1 MQSSEPTIAY
11 LDCPSGLAGDM
22 FLGALVDAGV
32 PLLYLEQELAKLG
45 LQEEYRLEG
54 EKVLKNGVQATK
66 VRVHLTEH
74 TGHHHRHLPDIR
86 TMIQKAGLP
95 ERAAHW
101 AIQVFTTLA
110 QAEGDVHGTS
120 PEEVHF
126 HEVGATDALVDI
138 VGSCLGLDWLN
149 VDALYCSALPFGGG
163 TVKAS
168 HGLMPVPTPA
178 VIKLWE
184 MGKVP
189 TFDNG
194 IQKEMVTPTG
204 AALAVTLARA
214 FGGIPKMV
222 VACVGLGA
230 GDRDLPIPNIVRL
243 WLGTPEP
250 SGYAGHG
257 SHVQPTHEHTEVIA
271 LLETQIDDME
281 AQSIGYLLDK
291 LLDAGA
297 LDVFTTPLQ
306 MKKSRPGTLLTVLCW
321 PGAID
326 LCEEIIFLE
335 TPTLGVRRTFTVRS
349 VLGRSFEQVQT
360 EFGTVTLKLGHRAGK
375 IIKVRPEYEDCR
387 KLAQTTGKP
396 LQEIQQAALRA
407 WYERIDLS

>member
-1 MQSSEPTIAY
+1 MHSSEPKIAY

-22 FLGALVDAGV
+22 LLGALVDAGV
-32 PLLYLEQELAKLG
+32 PLTYLEQELAKLG
-45 LQEEYRLEG
+45 LQEEYRLECQ
-54 EKVLKNGVQATK
+54 KVLKNGVLATK
-66 VRVHLTEH
+66 VHVHLTDH
-74 TGHHHRHLPDIR
+74 SGHHQRHLPDIR
-86 TMIQKAGLP
+86 KLIEDAGLP
-95 ERAAHW
+95 ARAANW
-101 AIQVFTTLA
+101 AVQVFTTLA
-110 QAEGDVHGTS
+110 QAEGAVHGTS

-138 VGSCLGLDWLN
+138 VGSCLGLNWLGI
-149 VDALYCSALPFGGG
+149 DSLACSALPFGGG
-163 TVKAS
+163 TVKAA

-194 IQKEMVTPTG
+194 IQKELVTPTG
-204 AALAVTLARA
+204 AALAVTLARS
-214 FGGIPKMV
+214 FGGIPTMV
-222 VACVGLGA
+222 VDCVGLGA
-230 GDRDLPIPNIVRL
+230 GDRNLPIPNIVRL

-250 SGYAGHG
+250 SLV
-257 SHVQPTHEHTEVIA
+257 VQKSQESHEHTEVIA

-281 AQSIGYLLDK
+281 AQTMGYLLEK
-291 LLDAGA
+291 LMDAGA

-306 MKKSRPGTLLTVLCW
+306 MKKSRPGILLTVLCW
-321 PGAID
+321 PGALD

-335 TPTLGVRRTFTVRS
+335 TPTLGVRRSFSVRS
-349 VLGRSFEQVQT
+349 VLGRSFEQVHT
-360 EFGTVTLKLGHRAGK
+360 EFGTVTLKLGHRGGK

-387 KLAQTTGKP
+387 NLAETTGKP

-407 WYERIDLS
+407 WYEQG

>member
-1 MQSSEPTIAY
+1 M
-11 LDCPSGLAGDM
+11 L
-22 FLGALVDAGV
+22 LGALVDTGV
-32 PLLYLEQELAKLG
+32 PLTYLERELAKLG
-45 LQEEYRLEG
+45 LQEEYRLAC
-54 EKVLKNGVQATK
+54 EKVLKNGVLATK
-66 VRVHLTEH
+66 VHVHLTDH
-74 TGHHHRHLPDIR
+74 SGHHHRHLPDIQR
-86 TMIQKAGLP
+86 MIEQAGLP
-95 ERAAHW
+95 ARAANW
-101 AIQVFTTLA
+101 AAQVFTTLA
-110 QAEGDVHGTS
+110 QAEGAVHGTS

-138 VGSCLGLDWLN
+138 VGSCLGLNWLGI
-149 VDALYCSALPFGGG
+149 DSLSCSALPFGGG
-163 TVKAS
+163 TVKAA

-194 IQKEMVTPTG
+194 IQKELVTPTG
-204 AALAVTLARA
+204 AALAVTLARG

-222 VACVGLGA
+222 VNCVGLGA
-230 GDRDLPIPNIVRL
+230 GERDLPIPNMVRL

-250 SGYAGHG
+250 SLT
-257 SHVQPTHEHTEVIA
+257 VQKSQESHEHTEVIA
-271 LLETQIDDME
+271 LLETQMDDME
-281 AQSIGYLLDK
+281 AQTIGYLLEK
-291 LLDAGA
+291 LMDAGA

-321 PGAID
+321 PGSID

-335 TPTLGVRRTFTVRS
+335 TPTLGVRRTFSTRS

-360 EFGTVTLKLGHRAGK
+360 EFGTVTLKLGHRGGK

-387 KLAQTTGKP
+387 NLAQTKDKP

-407 WYERIDLS
+407 WYEQR

>member
-1 MQSSEPTIAY
+1 MQSSEPKIAY

-22 FLGALVDAGV
+22 LLGALVDAGV
-32 PLLYLEQELAKLG
+32 PLTYLEQELAKLG
-45 LQEEYRLEG
+45 LQEEYRLES
-54 EKVLKNGVQATK
+54 EKILKNGVLATK
-66 VRVHLTEH
+66 VHVHLTDLS
-74 TGHHHRHLPDIR
+74 GHHHRHLPDIR
-86 TMIQKAGLP
+86 TMIEQAGLP
-95 ERAAHW
+95 ERAANW
-101 AIQVFTTLA
+101 AVQVFTTLA

-120 PEEVHF
+120 LEEVHF

-138 VGSCLGLDWLN
+138 VGSCLGLNWLGI
-149 VDALYCSALPFGGG
+149 DALFCSALPFGGG
-163 TVKAS
+163 TVKAA

-194 IQKEMVTPTG
+194 IQKELVTPTG
-204 AALAVTLARA
+204 AALAVTLARD

-222 VACVGLGA
+222 VQCVGLGA
-230 GDRDLPIPNIVRL
+230 GDRNLPIPNVVRL

-250 SGYAGHG
+250 SLT
-257 SHVQPTHEHTEVIA
+257 VQKSQESYEHTEVIA
-271 LLETQIDDME
+271 LLETQMDDME
-281 AQSIGYLLDK
+281 AQTIGYLLDK
-291 LLDAGA
+291 LMDAGA
-297 LDVFTTPLQ
+297 LDVFTTPIQ
-306 MKKSRPGTLLTVLCW
+306 MKKSRPGILLTVLCW
-321 PGAID
+321 PGSMD

-335 TPTLGVRRTFTVRS
+335 TPTLGVRRTFSVRS

-360 EFGTVTLKLGHRAGK
+360 EFGTITLKLGHRGGK

-387 KLAQTTGKP
+387 TLAETTGKP

-407 WYERIDLS
+407 WYEQG

>member
-1 MQSSEPTIAY
+1 M
-11 LDCPSGLAGDM
+11 L
-22 FLGALVDAGV
+22 LGALVDAGV
-32 PLLYLEQELAKLG
+32 PLTYLEQELAKLG
-45 LQEEYRLEG
+45 LQEEYRLEC
-54 EKVLKNGVQATK
+54 EKVLKNGVLATK
-66 VRVHLTEH
+66 VHVHLTDH
-74 TGHHHRHLPDIR
+74 SGHHHRHLPDIR
-86 TMIQKAGLP
+86 RMIEQAGLP
-95 ERAAHW
+95 ARAANW
-101 AIQVFTTLA
+101 AVQVFTTLA
-110 QAEGDVHGTS
+110 QAEGAVHGTS

-138 VGSCLGLDWLN
+138 VGSCLGLNWLGI
-149 VDALYCSALPFGGG
+149 DSLSCSALPFGGG
-163 TVKAS
+163 TVKAA

-194 IQKEMVTPTG
+194 IQKELVTPTG
-204 AALAVTLARA
+204 AALAVTLARG

-222 VACVGLGA
+222 VDCVGLGA
-230 GDRDLPIPNIVRL
+230 GERNLPIPNMVRL

-250 SGYAGHG
+250 SLT
-257 SHVQPTHEHTEVIA
+257 VQKSQESHEHTEVIA

-281 AQSIGYLLDK
+281 AQTIGYLLDK
-291 LLDAGA
+291 LMDAGA

-306 MKKSRPGTLLTVLCW
+306 MKKSRPGILLTVLCW

-335 TPTLGVRRTFTVRS
+335 TPTLGVRRTFSTRS

-360 EFGTVTLKLGHRAGK
+360 EFGTITLKLGHRGGK

-387 KLAQTTGKP
+387 NLAQNTGKP

-407 WYERIDLS
+407 WYEQR

>member
-1 MQSSEPTIAY
+1 MQSSEPKIAY

-22 FLGALVDAGV
+22 LLGALVDAGV
-32 PLLYLEQELAKLG
+32 PLAYLEQELAKLG
-45 LQEEYRLEG
+45 LKEEYRLAC
-54 EKVLKNGVQATK
+54 EKVLKNGVLATK
-66 VRVHLTEH
+66 VDVHLTDH
-74 TGHHHRHLPDIR
+74 SGHHHRHLPDIQR
-86 TMIQKAGLP
+86 MIEQAGLP
-95 ERAAHW
+95 ARAANW
-101 AIQVFTTLA
+101 AAQVFTTLA
-110 QAEGDVHGTS
+110 QAEGAVHGTS

-138 VGSCLGLDWLN
+138 VGSCLGLNWLGI
-149 VDALYCSALPFGGG
+149 DSLSCSALPFGGG
-163 TVKAS
+163 TVKAA

-194 IQKEMVTPTG
+194 IQKELVTPTG
-204 AALAVTLARA
+204 AALAVTLARG

-222 VACVGLGA
+222 VNCVGLGA
-230 GDRDLPIPNIVRL
+230 GERDLPIPNMVRL

-250 SGYAGHG
+250 SLT
-257 SHVQPTHEHTEVIA
+257 VQKSQESNEHTEVIA
-271 LLETQIDDME
+271 LLETQMDDME
-281 AQSIGYLLDK
+281 AQTIGYLMEK
-291 LLDAGA
+291 LMDAGA
-297 LDVFTTPLQ
+297 LDVFTIPLQ

-321 PGAID
+321 PGTID

-335 TPTLGVRRTFTVRS
+335 TPTLGVRRTFSTRS

-360 EFGTVTLKLGHRAGK
+360 EFGTVTLKLGHRGGK

-387 KLAQTTGKP
+387 NLAQATDKP

-407 WYERIDLS
+407 WYEQR

>member
-1 MQSSEPTIAY
+1 MQSSEPKIAY

-22 FLGALVDAGV
+22 LLGALVDTGV
-32 PLLYLEQELAKLG
+32 PLTYLERELAKLG
-45 LQEEYRLEG
+45 LQEEYRLAC
-54 EKVLKNGVQATK
+54 EKVLKNGVLATK
-66 VRVHLTEH
+66 VHVHLTDH
-74 TGHHHRHLPDIR
+74 SGHHHRHLPDIQR
-86 TMIQKAGLP
+86 MIEQAGLP
-95 ERAAHW
+95 ARAANW
-101 AIQVFTTLA
+101 AAQVFTTLA
-110 QAEGDVHGTS
+110 QAEGAVHGTS

-138 VGSCLGLDWLN
+138 VGSCLGLNWLGI
-149 VDALYCSALPFGGG
+149 DSLSCSALPFGGG
-163 TVKAS
+163 TVKAA

-194 IQKEMVTPTG
+194 IQKELVTPTG
-204 AALAVTLARA
+204 AALAVTLARG

-222 VACVGLGA
+222 VNCVGLGA
-230 GDRDLPIPNIVRL
+230 GERDLPIPNMVRL

-250 SGYAGHG
+250 SLT
-257 SHVQPTHEHTEVIA
+257 VQKSQESHEHTEVIA
-271 LLETQIDDME
+271 LLETQMDDME
-281 AQSIGYLLDK
+281 AQTIGYLLEK
-291 LLDAGA
+291 LMDAGA

-321 PGAID
+321 PGSID

-335 TPTLGVRRTFTVRS
+335 TPTLGVRRTFSTRS

-360 EFGTVTLKLGHRAGK
+360 EFGTVTLKLGHRGGK

-387 KLAQTTGKP
+387 NLAQTKDKP

-407 WYERIDLS
+407 WYEQR